1 MRTATIN
8 NILLP
13 PRFIESFFSTRLG
26 RRLLNCTAHKYPRT
40 IIIIS
45 DTNEG
50 VYERALI
57 RWQRVTPLECFG
69 LPTFLGEKCKIDKR
83 GHLQRFIQGSGIH
96 TQEDFKFE

>member
-1 MRTATIN
+1 MSTATIN

-26 RRLLNCTAHKYPRT
+26 RRLLNCTAHKHPRT
-40 IIIIS
+40 IIVIP